1 MKAVVD
7 DAISRYGR
15 LDVMFAN
22 AGITG
27 GYATFRDLEKEDMME
42 VLRVNTLGCVDA
54 YSLIFHITDTWN
66 CESNNTYHTAPS

>member
-54 YSLIFHITDTWN
+54 LLIFHITDTLN
-66 CESNNTYHTAPS
+66 CESNNTCHTAPS